1 MAIGYACLA
10 IGVPNTDQRTCT
22 SKYVTESLLL
32 ELIAHNLA
40 ALEELIEY
48 NIKNEITLFRISS
61 DLIPF
66 GSSPLNPL
74 KWWEIF
80 KDDFD
85 RIGVKIKQGHLRVS
99 MHPGQYTV
107 LNSQHPEVVQRAVD
121 DLNYHAQVLDSLNT
135 LFECKIILH
144 IGGVYDQK
152 KLAMDRFAANFKKLE
167 PSVKK
172 RLIIEN
178 DERSYSISDVL
189 EISWQL
195 GIPVVFDNLHHK
207 IHPSNPFKNE
217 FYWIEEAR
225 KTWKPVDGPQK
236 IHYSQQNTSKKSGSH
251 STGIDLDEFMKF
263 YTELGRTDLDIM
275 LEVKDKNCSALK
287 CINAT
292 RRIPKISALELE
304 WSRYKYTVLEH
315 SPAIYNQIRL
325 LLNDKTTYPVL
336 DFYHLLEKALATP
349 CSIGE
354 RINTA
359 QHVWGYFKNCA
370 MDSEKKQ
377 FLKLLEGIENGTG
390 SIKKVK
396 NHLFRLSR
404 NYEQKYLLDSYYF
417 YLD

>member
-40 ALEELIEY
+40 ALEQLIEY

-107 LNSQHPEVVQRAVD
+107 LNSPYPEVVQRAVD

-135 LFECKIILH
+135 LSDSKIILH
-144 IGGVYDQK
+144 IGGVYDQR
-152 KLAMDRFAANFKKLE
+152 KLAMDRFAANFNKLE
-167 PSVKK
+167 PAVKR

-195 GIPVVFDNLHHK
+195 DIPVVFDNLHHK
-207 IHPSNPFKNE
+207 IHPSNPLKNE

-225 KTWKPVDGPQK
+225 KTWEPADGPQK

-263 YTELGRTDLDIM
+263 YTELDRDELDIM
-275 LEVKDKNCSALK
+275 LEVKDKNISALK

-325 LLNDKTTYPVL
+325 LLQDKTAYPVI
-336 DFYHLLEKALATP
+336 DFYHLIEKALANE
-349 CSIGE
+349 CKIGE
-354 RINTA
+354 SINAA

-370 MDSEKKQ
+370 TETEKKQ
-377 FLKLLEGIENGTG
+377 FLKLLEGVENGTG
-390 SIKKVK
+390 SIKKMK
-396 NHLFRLSR
+396 NFLLRLSR
-404 NYEQKYLLDSYYF
+404 NYEQEYLLDSYYF